1 MYSRIALVLCACL
14 VLNPFNPAYL
24 PASGLAQSPSV
35 PDSLYTAPPHP
46 NLLERAKTESISLPD
61 TQANLAKGIDRA
73 ATLSS
78 PPSGNF
84 NLLVV
89 LVDFSDYAGQVSAS
103 SFDQLVFGATP
114 SVADYYDEISYGNFT
129 ILPIAQDKPSVLGW
143 IQASNPYTYYVQ
155 SDNGFGNYPNNLQGI
170 VADIVPKLD
179 QAGVDFSQYDN
190 DGDGFVD
197 GITFVHPGPGGEWT
211 GSPNDIWS
219 SAWNMTGDK
228 GPGPILVDNVW
239 VNGFSF
245 DTEYVNTPGD
255 QTIGMYCHELGHM
268 LFGLPDLYDYDY
280 SSNGVG
286 FWSLMGDGAWAGPLW
301 MGESPAWPDA
311 WSRSVMGFETPTTIY
326 NNYYAPSGYPFQPV
340 ENLGGPGSGQVV
352 RLESP
357 SLGAEE
363 YFLVEYRDKTVS
375 GSYDAYLPGSGLLV
389 WHIDEEKWN
398 NWEMNT
404 YECTGTLTSPFSC
417 AGCAIFHPLVA
428 LEQADGLQ
436 DLEYANNYGDNGDP
450 FGANLVTGQVFAVT
464 SNPDSGSYM
473 ANPCPSDSCIAMQ
486 VILSQSQFIIVDLR
500 VNCLAGSSPPLSI
513 TITEP
518 QGWALAG
525 TDETYTV
532 MVTNRGSSSIVTLAG
547 NSAWPVGYFDLSTG
561 VEIVAPSAFIPTGQS
576 WRIGMRV
583 SVPAGTPRGVG
594 SPTQLTAAI
603 PGFTYVAIVMT
614 HTPECILLVDDD
626 RGMPNVENTYL
637 IALQNNKLYYDLW
650 DTTLSGSPDPGTLAA
665 HEMVI
670 WFTGVPFYATITP
683 RQEMALADYLDGGG
697 NLFLSSQDYLYDVG
711 PTAFSASYLRIKDF
725 TDNTGFTNSI
735 QGVAGNPVGNGIG
748 LLPFTSATPNADLV
762 LPLSPATT
770 AFESIPGPTP
780 NSLTYDSG
788 TSKLLFLAWPFE
800 NLLPDG
806 AKTVMAVAASWMGVP
821 PIPIAGFTVAPVLAC
836 SSSPLTFTNTSTDAT
851 AFLWDFGDGITSTL
865 TDTVHTYTVTTPQ
878 TYSVE
883 LSATNCCGLSSF
895 TLPIPITP
903 LPGAGFEQSAENVLV
918 GETVFFTSTS
928 TYADSLVW
936 DFGDGV
942 TSTLAAP
949 THAYAQNGA
958 MIVSLS
964 ATNGCS
970 SEVFTHTITVYQAAI
985 AGFMPS
991 TTLAAAGDMIS
1002 FTNTSQN
1009 ADTYTWDFGDGAGT
1023 STETNPTYAYTNPG
1037 SYVASL
1043 LSANAVSSDTYTQTI
1058 VIYAPAVAGFTPS
1071 ATIVEVNNPVT
1082 FTNTSQNADTYAWD
1096 FGDGTGTSTDVDPTY
1111 TYASPGSFIV
1121 TLEAANAHSS
1131 DVYTQTITVYEPAV
1145 AGFTPS
1151 ATLAEAGTPLSFANT
1166 SQHADSYG
1174 WDFGDGIGTSTET
1187 NPIYIYTHAG
1197 TYTVTLEA
1205 ANAYSTDMHTRTVV
1219 IYAAAVAGFTPSA
1232 TQVLRGEQ
1240 IHFINSSLNADT
1252 YAWDFG
1258 DGAGTSTQ
1266 ADPYYAYALAGTYTV
1281 TLMASNAYT
1290 SDTVQAVITVSEEQ
1304 IWYTTYLPIINKT
1317 GQAAHTEITNNSAK
1331 LPDRADSLTGE
1342 YTSFDRNNPKQR

>member
-1 MYSRIALVLCACL
+1 MYTKIALLMCTCL
-14 VLNPFNPAYL
+14 VLNLFSPVLL
-24 PASGLAQSPSV
+24 PANEPAQEPALATG
-35 PDSLYTAPPHP
+35 LYTAPPHP
-46 NLLERAKTESISLPD
+46 HLQERAKTESISLPD

-73 ATLSS
+73 ATLSN

-103 SFDQLVFGATP
+103 SFDQLVFGGAP

-129 ILPIAQDKPSVLGW
+129 ILPIAQDKPSALGW
-143 IQASNPYTYYVQ
+143 IRASNPYTYYVQ

-179 QAGVDFSQYDN
+179 TAGVDFSQYDN
-190 DGDGFVD
+190 NGDGFVD

-228 GPGPILVDNVW
+228 GPGPILVDGVW
-239 VNGFSF
+239 VSGFSF
-245 DTEYVNTPGD
+245 DTEYVNAPGD

-301 MGESPAWPDA
+301 MGESPSWPDA
-311 WSRSVMGFETPTTIY
+311 WSRSVMGFETPTVIDQ
-326 NNYYAPSGYPFQPV
+326 NYYASAYGYPFQPV

-357 SLGAEE
+357 SLGPEE
-363 YFLVEYRDKTVS
+363 YFLVEYRDNASTS
-375 GSYDAYLPGSGLLV
+375 GYDSSLPGSGLLI

-398 NWEMNT
+398 AWEMNM
-404 YECTGTLTSPFSC
+404 YECTGTLTSSLSC

-428 LEQADGLQ
+428 LEQADGQQ

-450 FGANLVTGQVFAVT
+450 FNASPQAFYVG

-486 VILSQSQFIIVDLR
+486 VMQAQFQYITVDLR
-500 VNCLAGSSPPLSI
+500 VLCVSPLPLLGI
-513 TITEP
+513 AVTEP
-518 QGWALAG
+518 QGWALGGQDAI
-525 TDETYTV
+525 YTV
-532 MVTNRGSSSIVTLAG
+532 TVTNQGNTSDFVTLTAEG
-547 NSAWPVGYFDLSTG
+547 PWPVSYFDLNTG
-561 VEIVAPSAFIPTGQS
+561 NPIPPPISAFIPIGKA

-583 SVPAGTPRGVG
+583 SVPAGTPRGTG
-594 SPTQLTAAI
+594 MPTQLIASGGMGGA
-603 PGFTYVAIVMT
+603 GMAVVMT

-626 RGMPNVENTYL
+626 QGIPNVELTYSM
-637 IALQNNKLYYDLW
+637 ALNINNLHYDYW
-650 DTTLSGSPDPGTLAA
+650 DITLSGSPDPGTLAA

-670 WFTGVPFYATITP
+670 WFTGVTFYATLTP

-806 AKTVMAVAASWMGVP
+806 AKTVMAAAASWMGVP
-821 PIPIAGFTVAPVLAC
+821 PSPMAGFTVAPALAC
-836 SSSPLTFTNTSTDAT
+836 SGSPLTFTNASLNAT
-851 AFLWDFGDGITSTL
+851 AFLWNFGDGITSTL
-865 TDTVHTYTVTTPQ
+865 TDAVHTYTVTEPH
-878 TYSVE
+878 TYTAA
-883 LSATNCCGLSSF
+883 LNATNCCGFSSF
-895 TLPIPITP
+895 ALPIPITP
-903 LPGAGFEQSAENVLV
+903 LPVADFEQSAVDVLV
-918 GETVFFTSTS
+918 GETIFFTSTS
-928 TYADSLVW
+928 AYADSLVW

-942 TSTLAAP
+942 TSTLAAL
-949 THAYAQNGA
+949 THAYTQEGD
-958 MIVSLS
+958 VLVKLT

-970 SEVFTHTITVYQAAI
+970 SDVFTQTISVHQAAI

-991 TTLAAAGDMIS
+991 TTLAATGDTIS
-1002 FTNTSQN
+1002 FVNTSQN
-1009 ADTYTWDFGDGAGT
+1009 ADSYLWDFGDGTGT
-1023 STETNPTYAYTNPG
+1023 SIDVNPTYAYTNAG
-1037 SYVASL
+1037 SYTVTLEAE
-1043 LSANAVSSDTYTQTI
+1043 NVVSTDAFTQTI
-1058 VIYAPAVAGFTPS
+1058 VIYAPAVASFTPS
-1071 ATIVEVNNPVT
+1071 AAAVEMGDPVT
-1082 FTNTSQNADTYAWD
+1082 FANTSLNADTYAWD
-1096 FGDGTGTSTDVDPTY
+1096 FGDGTGESTETNPTH
-1111 TYASPGSFIV
+1111 TYDSTGSFTV
-1121 TLEAANAHSS
+1121 TLEAKNAYSS
-1131 DVYTQTITVYEPAV
+1131 AIYTQTIVVYAAAA

-1151 ATLAEAGTPLSFANT
+1151 S
-1166 SQHADSYG
+1166 
-1174 WDFGDGIGTSTET
+1174 
-1187 NPIYIYTHAG
+1187 
-1197 TYTVTLEA
+1197 
-1205 ANAYSTDMHTRTVV
+1205 
-1219 IYAAAVAGFTPSA
+1219 

-1240 IHFINSSLNADT
+1240 IYFVNSSLNADT

-1258 DGAGTSTQ
+1258 DGTGTATQ
-1266 ADPYYAYALAGTYTV
+1266 ANPYYAYALSGTFTV
-1281 TLMASNAYT
+1281 TLTASNAYS
-1290 SDTVQAVITVSEEQ
+1290 SDTAQAVITVSEKQ
-1304 IWYTTYLPIINKT
+1304 FWYTTYLPVINKT
-1317 GQAAHTEITNNSAK
+1317 GQAANAEAQNDDAR
-1331 LPDRADSLTGE
+1331 LPERPGIFKGKHIRLDQSSWKR
-1342 YTSFDRNNPKQR
+1342 R